1 MHVFAESD
9 VFAALSSSNAQLKG
23 NDGKASRRLQKRKII
38 FVTIVSCSIFS
49 CLYFIRTGKGL
60 HKLTSK
66 LRPQKI
72 HKDEIIDSQKIS
84 QTVSQTGSRL
94 HKLSSKL
101 RPQKIHKDEI
111 IDSQTNSQTD
121 SQTGSMQKPNK
132 SEEEEGRLIT
142 FHVSNLEGSPGS
154 EGTFTIRTRPSWSP
168 KGAQRFEDLTEQS
181 FWNGCR
187 FFRAIGNFVVQWGIN
202 GDPNIQK
209 KWRAKVL
216 EDEEVKASNDRGT
229 VVFAMSGPNT
239 RTTQMYINTGKNNK
253 NLDKQGF
260 TPIGTVIRG
269 MDVVDQ
275 IYTGYGGDVNQGKIQ
290 NLGNK
295 FLEDEF
301 PKLSFISEALF
312 DFV

>member
-9 VFAALSSSNAQLKG
+9 VFAALSSSNSQLKG
-23 NDGKASRRLQKRKII
+23 NDGKASRKLQKRKIL
-38 FVTIVSCSIFS
+38 FVIIVSCSIFS

-60 HKLTSK
+60 HKLAGK
-66 LRPQKI
+66 LRRQEIHNDEVIEQKFDD
-72 HKDEIIDSQKIS
+72 KN
-84 QTVSQTGSRL
+84 
-94 HKLSSKL
+94 
-101 RPQKIHKDEI
+101 
-111 IDSQTNSQTD
+111 IDSQTDSHTDSQTD
-121 SQTGSMQKPNK
+121 SRQKPNR

-154 EGTFTIRTRPSWSP
+154 EGTFSIRTRPSWSP

-187 FFRAIGNFVVQWGIN
+187 FFRAIDNFVVQWGIN

-209 KWRAKVL
+209 KWNGKLL

-253 NLDKQGF
+253 NLD
-260 TPIGTVIRG
+260 
-269 MDVVDQ
+269 
-275 IYTGYGGDVNQGKIQ
+275 
-290 NLGNK
+290 
-295 FLEDEF
+295 
-301 PKLSFISEALF
+301 
-312 DFV
+312 